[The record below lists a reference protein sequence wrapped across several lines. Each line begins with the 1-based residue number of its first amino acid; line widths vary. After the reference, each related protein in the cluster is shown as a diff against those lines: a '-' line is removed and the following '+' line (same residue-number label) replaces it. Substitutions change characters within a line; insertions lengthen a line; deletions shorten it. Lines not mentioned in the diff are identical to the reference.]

1 MSRYFVTDAPVPIAE
16 FDDETVVSDQPPNII
31 FIKARM
37 DVETNAK
44 VQGELIAMGADN
56 KVELRIGENSMALLV
71 HNITGWAGPD
81 FDGVPCDAA
90 HIKRLDINN
99 AHVARVLEEVT
110 ARNRRQESPNPK
122 SAGVN
127 GSLSGTEREL
137 VISSSPAPTARGKR
151 LA

>member
-31 FIKARM
+31 YIKARM
-37 DVETNAK
+37 DVETDAK
-44 VQGELIAMGADN
+44 VKGELIAMGADN

-71 HNITGWAGPD
+71 HNIVAWSGPD

-99 AHVARVLEEVT
+99 PHVARVLEDIT
-110 ARNRRQESPNPK
+110 TRNKRQESPNPK
-122 SAGVN
+122 SHGAN
-127 GSLSGTEREL
+127 GFTNDTEPAS
-137 VISSSPAPTARGKR
+137 ITTPSPARVQRGKR
-151 LA
+151 LV